1 MSLIGCIG
9 GRQGWLLSKLFDNDH
24 IVGAVKKCYWIFA
37 LVVMTG
43 GMLFSV
49 HALTKTYLSY
59 PVSVSVSV
67 QREKQ
72 LVFPAVT
79 VCNMSP
85 VKKSALEAADLSGA
99 SKRRKKRA
107 AAGSYTFSYTWKILK
122 RIDKRNIIGLT
133 RQNRIYISYCV
144 CMLFCHYIVALSR
157 SRFSSPSSKDVVP
170 RSLDCGP
177 SDVISRC
184 HGCPSKGCPV
194 CLPRYWPMG
203 VVGWDLSTAFKKTLT
218 FVRKMS
224 NFGGEWWLANFFPF
238 SRSSLSLTGGFG
250 LHFPSFVSLYFDES
264 DRSRT
269 RGPTPWIRSFFI
281 NNAFDTSV
289 YNILF
294 YRGVFWL
301 VQVWGCFP
309 NFFRGDLWCPS
320 LITGVFRPT
329 ADRYSFITY
338 FCITGF

>member
-157 SRFSSPSSKDVVP
+157 SRFSSPLSKDVVP

-224 NFGGEWWLANFFPF
+224 NFGANDDWLISFLHQGLPCLWLVGLDFISLYLFPF
-238 SRSSLSLTGGFG
+238 ILTKVIG
-250 LHFPSFVSLYFDES
+250 
-264 DRSRT
+264 
-269 RGPTPWIRSFFI
+269 RGPGVPSHELASETMPFI
-281 NNAFDTSV
+281 EVCNPV
-289 YNILF
+289 L
-294 YRGVFWL
+294 RGVFGL
-301 VQVWGCFP
+301 VHC
-309 NFFRGDLWCPS
+309 
-320 LITGVFRPT
+320 GVF
-329 ADRYSFITY
+329 S
-338 FCITGF
+338 